1 VTTPAPR
8 LADAYAGFIC
18 DLDGVVRRGSS
29 AVTYAVEQLRA
40 LSSPVVYATNNASLT
55 PAQVARQLGNLGLN
69 ATPADVVTS
78 SQAGAAHLASHL
90 SPGASVLAVGGP
102 GVGAALEEVGL
113 TAVDR
118 FEPGVT
124 AVLQGYG
131 PQVTALDLAEASYA
145 IEAGATWVATN
156 RDTTLPT
163 ERGIAPGN
171 GALLAA
177 VQLATSTEPIA
188 MGKPERPLYD
198 LAVARLDQAPP
209 QVLAIGDR
217 LDTDILGAMAAGLHC
232 LWVLTGVDTLV
243 SFAVAPGRPRPTYV
257 GLDLRALRLP
267 AAEPRRDGEEWVC
280 GTVRLGVDWRAGT
293 VTLSAEQASSGVATT
308 SEADDAFASRSA
320 IAAAG
325 VAALVHGRDERGASP
340 DLLVRVAEHVTER
353 LC

>member
-1 VTTPAPR
+1 MTTPLLR

-29 AVTYAVEQLRA
+29 AVAYAVEQLSSLA
-40 LSSPVVYATNNASLT
+40 SPVVYATNNASLT
-55 PAQVARQLGNLGLN
+55 PAQVAQQLGDLGLQ

-78 SQAGAAHLASHL
+78 SQAGAAHLATHL
-90 SPGASVLAVGGP
+90 SQGEPVLAVGGP
-102 GVGAALEEVGL
+102 GVRAALEEVGL

-118 FEPGVT
+118 FEPGVS

-131 PQVTALDLAEASYA
+131 PLVTALDLAEASYA
-145 IEAGATWVATN
+145 IEAGAIWVATN

-177 VQLATSTEPIA
+177 VQLATRTEPIA
-188 MGKPERPLYD
+188 MGKPEPPLYH
-198 LAVARLDQAPP
+198 LAVARLDQAPTT
-209 QVLAIGDR
+209 VLAIGDR
-217 LDTDILGAMAAGLHC
+217 LDTDILGAMAAGLDC
-232 LWVLTGVDTLV
+232 LWMLTGVDTLV

-257 GLDLRALRLP
+257 GLDLRALGLP
-267 AAEPRRDGEEWVC
+267 AAKPRRDGEEWVC
-280 GTVRLGVDWRAGT
+280 RAVRLGVDWMAGT
-293 VTLSAEQASSGVATT
+293 VVVSPDRARSPGLKTSG
-308 SEADDAFASRSA
+308 ADEAFANRSA
-320 IAAAG
+320 IVAAG

-340 DLLVRVAEHVTER
+340 DLLARVAQHVTQR